1 MIIDTHTHLLDGD
14 WLSAFSGL
22 PTARELLAAQDRF
35 GVSEM
40 WMSSTGALADD
51 FSYYNKQ
58 MFERTREYPDRFRC
72 FASASLYRGDRAID
86 ELRRCLEEYG
96 FGGIKV
102 HYWMQGST
110 VHSAAS
116 QAMMKLSI
124 DARVP
129 VLFHDGTP
137 PTSETLQIAYLA
149 EQYPEAKVI
158 LGHSGM
164 FDTWKSAVDACNRL
178 DNLYLCI
185 SASPVGDVGAI
196 CRNARPDRLLFGSDF
211 GAAPT
216 DDVFWNRFDAI
227 EYGCADAALRE
238 RIYHENAEELIR
250 SLRREDQ

>member
-14 WLSAFSGL
+14 WLCAYAGL
-22 PTARELLAAQDRF
+22 PTAEALVAAQERF
-35 GVSEM
+35 GVGQM

-51 FSYYNKQ
+51 FSYYNRQ
-58 MFERTREYPDRFRC
+58 LYEMTRGAPDRFRC
-72 FASASLYRGDRAID
+72 FASASLYYGDRAID
-86 ELRRCLEEYG
+86 ELRRCIEAYG

-110 VHSAAS
+110 VHSAAT
-116 QAMMKLSI
+116 QKMMALAVSS
-124 DARVP
+124 RVP

-149 EQYPEAKVI
+149 ERFPEAKVI

-178 DNLYLCI
+178 ENLYLCI
-185 SASPVGDVGAI
+185 SASPIGDVREI
-196 CRNARPDRLLFGSDF
+196 CRRARPDRLLFGSDF

-216 DDVFWNRFDAI
+216 DDVFWNRRDAI
-227 EYGCADAALRE
+227 ELGCEDAALRE
-238 RIYHENAEELIR
+238 RIYRGNAEELIR
-250 SLRREDQ
+250 SLRRDSI

>member
-14 WLSAFSGL
+14 WLCAFSGL
-22 PTARELLAAQDRF
+22 PTAEALIAAQERF
-35 GVSEM
+35 GVSQM

-51 FSYYNKQ
+51 FSFYNRQ
-58 MFERTREYPDRFRC
+58 MHEITSAYPERFRC

-86 ELRRCLEEYG
+86 ELRRCVEEYG

-110 VHSAAS
+110 VHSKAT
-116 QAMMKLSI
+116 QQMMELAVS
-124 DARVP
+124 ARVP

-149 EQYPEAKVI
+149 ERYPEAKVI

-164 FDTWKSAVDACNRL
+164 FDTWRSAVDACNRL

-185 SASPVGDVGAI
+185 SASPVGDVQEI
-196 CRNARPDRLLFGSDF
+196 CARARPDRLLFGSDY

-216 DDVFWNRFDAI
+216 DDVFWNRYDAI
-227 EYGCADAALRE
+227 EYGCKDASLKE
-238 RIYHENAEELIR
+238 RIYWKNAEELIR
-250 SLRREDQ
+250 SL